1 MGPFDLLLHCMSF
14 LAPAAFL
21 ALLLPLAA
29 RATLRATAG
38 RSSWMLQTGLVFLA
52 GAGVLGAGLW
62 WWGAD
67 GRMATYGALVVVAA
81 ATQWLSLRA
90 WR

>member
-1 MGPFDLLLHCMSF
+1 MGPFDILLHLMSF

-38 RSSWMLQTGLVFLA
+38 RSRLTLQAGLVFLA

-62 WWGAD
+62 WFGAD
-67 GRMATYGALVVVAA
+67 GRMATYGALVLVAA
-81 ATQWLSLRA
+81 AVQWLTLRA